1 MCVPSESD
9 RRNITRDRHTDALAA
24 FAARTRAR
32 ATHTTAPR
40 PLRSARH
47 SPSCHPDLACQHFRE
62 SQHSTSALHSTHQL
76 APHAT
81 PAALYAKSHT
91 RRAILAAARLLYAQ
105 QQTL

>member
-1 MCVPSESD
+1 MPTRSQPLPLVP
-9 RRNITRDRHTDALAA
+9 ALAPPTPPLPGP
-24 FAARTRAR
+24 FAARATALPVTPIWRAS
-32 ATHTTAPR
+32 T
-40 PLRSARH
+40 S
-47 SPSCHPDLACQHFRE
+47 E
-62 SQHSTSALHSTHQL
+62 SHSTSALHSTHQL